1 MPAAAAVPA
10 SIGSPYHSFSAS
22 STPPKQ
28 KVTNI
33 RVKNCVPHHRSGRC
47 CIPATQI
54 SADSIHQRP
63 QPRPSNTDT
72 DRHQKCASRT
82 AQYDTPQM
90 ECLIHHQCRQTK
102 KYTIRQEV
110 FQKKLVSVKFVI
122 HKTPPAVQLA
132 ISILRRGCNFCQNR
146 VRN

>member
-47 CIPATQI
+47 CLPAHTNKCRQ
-54 SADSIHQRP
+54 HTQRP

-102 KYTIRQEV
+102 KYTIRSGEV

-122 HKTPPAVQLA
+122 HETPPAVQLA
-132 ISILRRGCNFCQNR
+132 ISILPQR
-146 VRN
+146 V